1 MPTDSTPFAEIL
13 DEEKI
18 FDLLKNSTAPND
30 TEVDQILEK
39 AKKLKGLRP
48 EDAAQ
53 LLQIKD
59 SKQLQKL
66 YATALQVKEAI
77 YGNRLV
83 FFAPLYVSNYCTN
96 NCLYCGFR
104 RDNTK
109 LERVCLEPEELK
121 QEVLALLR
129 QGHKRVLMLMGEHPT
144 KCSFD
149 YFLEA
154 IKTVYSV
161 KDEKGNSIRRINV
174 EIAPLKPEEFEK
186 LGKAEIGTYA
196 VFQESYHKQTY
207 EKMHP
212 GGKKSD
218 FNWRLNVMDRA
229 LTSGMHDVG
238 IGVLFGLY
246 DYKFEVLALL
256 MHAEHLDTS
265 YSVGPHTIS
274 VPRIEPAEGAP
285 ISTNIPYP
293 VADEDFKK
301 LIAILRCAVPYTGII
316 LSTRESA
323 ELRKEVFKIGISQI
337 SAGSK
342 TDPGGYHEDTGVV
355 KKLPN
360 AKRAHGQFAVS
371 DNRTTREVLSDVIKD
386 GFAPSFCT
394 ACYRSGRVGKD
405 FMEMAKPG
413 LIQQNC
419 LPNSLLTLKEFLL
432 DYADEETKITGEAMI
447 KQELEKIPNAKRK
460 EQTIAFL
467 KRMEAGERDLFC

>member
-1 MPTDSTPFAEIL
+1 MPTSAKPFSESIDENEI
-13 DEEKI
+13 
-18 FDLLKNSTAPND
+18 FALLKQNNAPS
-30 TEVDQILEK
+30 ESELEAILEK
-39 AKKLKGLRP
+39 AKQLKGL
-48 EDAAQ
+48 DADDVAK
-53 LLQIKD
+53 LLQIEDK
-59 SKQLQKL
+59 SQLQKL
-66 YATALQVKEAI
+66 FQTALHVKEAI

-83 FFAPLYVSNYCTN
+83 FFAPLYVSNHCTN

-104 RDNTK
+104 RDNAE
-109 LERVCLEPEELK
+109 LERVCLDPEAIK
-121 QEVLALLR
+121 AEVLALLR

-161 KDEKGNSIRRINV
+161 KDEKGNSIRRVNV
-174 EIAPLKPEEFEK
+174 EIAPLKPEEFAK
-186 LGKAEIGTYA
+186 LSKAEIGTYA
-196 VFQESYHKQTY
+196 VFQETYHKATY

-212 GGKKSD
+212 SGKKSD
-218 FNWRLNVMDRA
+218 YAWRLDVMDRA
-229 LTSGMHDVG
+229 LTNGMHDVG

-256 MHAEHLDTS
+256 KHAEHLDKS
-265 YSVGPHTIS
+265 YGVGPHTIS

-285 ISTNIPYP
+285 LSTNIPFP

-323 ELRKEVFKIGISQI
+323 ELRTEVFKIGISQI

-342 TDPGGYHEDTGVV
+342 TDPGGYHDESAVV
-355 KKLPN
+355 KKLPK
-360 AKRAHGQFAVS
+360 AKRAHGQFAVN

-432 DYADEETKITGEAMI
+432 DYADDETREAGEKMI
-447 KQELEKIPNAKRK
+447 ANELEKIPNARRK
-460 EQTIAFL
+460 AQTIEFL
-467 KRMEAGERDLFC
+467 QRMEAGERDLFC